1 MTEMN
6 QEQIDIKTPE
16 FVSLQFQSA
25 GLGSRTAAFLI
36 DQLILIA
43 VNIIIIVGMGF
54 FLYGAEDL
62 FYLSEY
68 MSYPIAIT
76 LIVLFL
82 LNWGY
87 FFVLEYFSG
96 GKTIGKRIIGI
107 RVIQDNGH
115 SLTLLSSFIR
125 NLVRIIDS
133 LPANYLVGM
142 VMIFFHAKNKRI
154 GDLVAGTIVVHER
167 KSKKKKRLSAIEKE
181 IERRGL
187 SKADV
192 NMEEWAF
199 RSLGEKE
206 WNLVKAYSHRLLQL
220 PKDERMPLTSKMAEI
235 LLPKIGIDIEGKEM
249 AELEN
254 ILLTLYLILK
264 EEWEFEL

>member
-1 MTEMN
+1 MN
-6 QEQIDIKTPE
+6 QEQVDIKTPE

-25 GLGSRTAAFLI
+25 GLGSRTAAFII
-36 DQLILIA
+36 DQLILMT
-43 VNIIIIVGMGF
+43 VNVIIIIGLGLV
-54 FLYGAEDL
+54 LYGFDDL
-62 FYLSEY
+62 FYLADEF

-96 GKTIGKRIIGI
+96 GKTIGKRVVGI
-107 RVIQDNGH
+107 RVIQENGH
-115 SLTLLSSFIR
+115 SLTILSSFIR

-142 VMIFFHAKNKRI
+142 LMIFFHPKNKRI

-167 KSKKKKRLSAIEKE
+167 KTKKKSRLSAIEKE

-187 SKADV
+187 SKDDV
-192 NMEEWAF
+192 EIEEWAF
-199 RSLGEKE
+199 RSLGAKE
-206 WNLVKAYSHRLLQL
+206 WNLVKTYSHRLLQL
-220 PKDERMPLTSKMAEI
+220 PKDERVQLTNKMAEI
-235 LLPKIGIDIEGKEM
+235 LLPKIGIEIEGKE
-249 AELEN
+249 ASELEN
-254 ILLTLYLILK
+254 ALLTLYLFLK